1 MNKTSNKVVVGLA
14 ALASAGLASV
24 CCLAPLALTALGL
37 SGVGLAAGLTRYRPV
52 FLVLTAAVL
61 AVGFYLAY
69 RKRET
74 PCADGSCEV
83 SSGSRTMK
91 AALWSVTALAAAL
104 ATFPNWAVR
113 VVGGGAAP
121 VTAGAET
128 LTLKISGMDC
138 AACTVSIREALE
150 KVPGVRSAGVDFES
164 GQATVAASASLDPA
178 AALDAVA
185 AAGYKAELVAGAG
198 HGKRRS

>member
-24 CCLAPLALTALGL
+24 CCLGPLALTALGL
-37 SGVGLAAGLTRYRPV
+37 GGVGLAAGLTRYRPV

-69 RKRET
+69 RKREQ

-83 SSGSRTMK
+83 RSGSKTMK
-91 AALWSVTALAAAL
+91 AALWSVAALALAL
-104 ATFPNWAVR
+104 ATFPNWAAR
-113 VVGGGAAP
+113 VVGAGTAAVPVGAK
-121 VTAGAET
+121 T

-138 AACTVSIREALE
+138 AACTVSILEALE
-150 KVPGVRSAGVDFES
+150 RVPGVRSASVDFEA
-164 GQATVAASASLDPA
+164 GQATVAAGAELDAA
-178 AALDAVA
+178 AALSAVA
-185 AAGYKAELVAGAG
+185 AAGYKAEVLEGGG
-198 HGKRRS
+198 HAKPRS